1 MIVDAHYRNHHSHAV
16 EREIS
21 SQLYGDP
28 AGDFLDHEY
37 DESAAEICRMIE
49 LSGMVGLECDILL
62 DD

>member
-1 MIVDAHYRNHHSHAV
+1 MIVDAQYRNHQSHSI

-21 SQLYGDP
+21 GQLYGEP
-28 AGDFLDHEY
+28 AGDFLDYEY